1 MKDLF
6 QSFFYALVVGLV
18 AFCFIVLID
27 RNIGSIQWNNNTE
40 KNDRLKKEA
49 DKYADNLDKMVEKSL
64 DVYDKVVND
73 GKGRRKKTTT
83 PPPPKKQ
90 TESTEIKDN
99 TKTVADKP
107 ATTDDTKVVAEKDD
121 TSPFENIQSTSSN
134 SATSGYQI
142 QVGVLVKNT
151 DLTPYNSLHDLG
163 KLKTQTINREAKRIL
178 LGDFATRGIAEE
190 MLDEVRGLGFSDAF
204 IVSKP
209 PKQAKPTI
217 AENKTPPTTTA
228 TSSNVGG
235 KGAYMIQL
243 SAMREPR
250 PQLFSHL
257 REYGNIYKEYD
268 ATRQLTKI
276 QLGPFN
282 NETAA
287 NQTLAQVKQKGLNTV
302 FLKKVTQ
309 TDMNKKV
316 KVYSQL

>member
-27 RNIGSIQWNNNTE
+27 RNIGSIEWPNKA
-40 KNDRLKKEA
+40 KNERLKKEA
-49 DKYADNLDKMVEKSL
+49 DEYANNLDKIVDKYE
-64 DVYDKVVND
+64 DVYDKILND
-73 GKGRRKKTTT
+73 GRRKRKKTTAPST
-83 PPPPKKQ
+83 KTTTQ
-90 TESTEIKDN
+90 TEENLK
-99 TKTVADKP
+99 KVADKP
-107 ATTDDTKVVAEKDD
+107 TEIIATKATEEEVPVFEDTFEPEIEED
-121 TSPFENIQSTSSN
+121 TRPTSSN
-134 SATSGYQI
+134 NNIADGYQI

-151 DLTPYNSLHDLG
+151 DLTAYNSLRDLG

-190 MLDEVRGLGFSDAF
+190 MLDEVRGLGFSDDF

-209 PKQAKPTI
+209 PKPTI
-217 AENKTPPTTTA
+217 AQNNTPKSTTA
-228 TSSNVGG
+228 TYIGSN
-235 KGAYMIQL
+235 AYVIQL

-268 ATRQLTKI
+268 AARQLTKI
-276 QLGPFN
+276 QLGPFK

-287 NQTLAQVKQKGLNTV
+287 NQTLAQVKQQGLNTV

-309 TDMNKKV
+309 TDMSKKV

>member
-27 RNIGSIQWNNNTE
+27 RNIGFIKWRNKAQNE
-40 KNDRLKKEA
+40 KLKKEA
-49 DKYADNLDKMVEKSL
+49 DDYANNLDKMVEKSL
-64 DVYDKVVND
+64 DIYDKVVND
-73 GKGRRKKTTT
+73 GKEKRKKTT
-83 PPPPKKQ
+83 PPPTLTKASEKIETIDTKK
-90 TESTEIKDN
+90 EIADN
-99 TKTVADKP
+99 TKEEEEEETPPSFESNFEQEVADTRP
-107 ATTDDTKVVAEKDD
+107 
-121 TSPFENIQSTSSN
+121 TSSN
-134 SATSGYQI
+134 DMTDGYQI

-151 DLTPYNSLHDLG
+151 DLTAYNSLRDLG

-209 PKQAKPTI
+209 PKQATPTI
-217 AENKTPPTTTA
+217 AQNAPVKTTIGTT
-228 TSSNVGG
+228 SVGNN
-235 KGAYMIQL
+235 AYIIQL

-268 ATRQLTKI
+268 ASRQLTKI

-309 TDMNKKV
+309 TDMNRKV